1 MLYGLEDYAV
11 KKSRTLTRS
20 QSPTLWALLT
30 HTGEVIQ
37 RLERQIVLL
46 CTITKLAVSIN
57 TCTPRVGSYALGT
70 ATAVHI

>member
-11 KKSRTLTRS
+11 KSRTPT
-20 QSPTLWALLT
+20 QSIAYIVPT

-46 CTITKLAVSIN
+46 CIITKLAVSIN
-57 TCTPRVGSYALGT
+57 TCTPRVGSYALNT
-70 ATAVHI
+70 ATAHI